1 MKKLLAGIID
11 ISIHNT
17 LSIKRALE
25 CLGFDVTIINEQRN
39 VEKFDLIVL
48 PGVGAYHEAM
58 KKLTDTKLLLTIEQ
72 ALNKNKNFLGICLGM
87 QLLFSNS
94 SEGGINNG
102 LGLIDG
108 EVRRIKSGYQK
119 IPHIGF
125 DKVNFPSGSKMF
137 AGIEKLDFYFVHS
150 FCVKNYDNASLISH
164 CIYNESFIAAIEK
177 QHIWGTQFHP
187 EKSQKNGLEL
197 LRNFLLAHGN

>member
-1 MKKLLAGIID
+1 MIAIIKYGMGNLGSVLNMLRRLGNYEAIITSDLKKIESA
-11 ISIHNT
+11 
-17 LSIKRALE
+17 
-25 CLGFDVTIINEQRN
+25 
-39 VEKFDLIVL
+39 EKLIL
-48 PGVGAYHEAM
+48 PGVGSFKKAM
-58 KKLTDTKLLLTIEQ
+58 ENLEQGGFLPILEKKVLQ
-72 ALNKNKNFLGICLGM
+72 NKTPIMGICLGM